1 MHFKNPAPG
10 GSQGAP
16 VRASAQALQRLAP
29 VPVYYRLQESLRGMI
44 EEGVWRPGELIPS
57 ERIIAQEQG
66 LSVGTVKKA
75 ISNLVNAGYLYR
87 VQGKGT
93 FVAGTTLRRDSLRY
107 YRLMRQFEDEPAEL
121 SVRFAGLKEIRG
133 RESVNAFLRIPS
145 QQSLYELRRV
155 FLMEGSPVVYCVSY
169 LPRKSLRDLENIPA
183 SRFEHSTLYEII
195 EQSFGLPC
203 LHYQE
208 LFGAVRADAR
218 ISKILPVPAGA
229 PLLFIEMLSFTYK
242 DVPYEY
248 RQSHCIT
255 DHRRVFTSI

>member
-1 MHFKNPAPG
+1 MPPFLPPG
-10 GSQGAP
+10 RGGA
-16 VRASAQALQRLAP
+16 VRAGEQALQRLAP

-44 EEGVWRPGELIPS
+44 EEGVWKPGGLIPS

-75 ISNLVNAGYLYR
+75 ITNLVNAGYLYR

-93 FVAGTTLRRDSLRY
+93 FVAGTTLRRGSLRY
-107 YRLMRQFEDEPAEL
+107 YRLLRGFGDEPAEL
-121 SVRFAGLKEIRG
+121 SVRFAGLRDIRG
-133 RESVNAFLRIPS
+133 RESINAFLRIPA
-145 QQSLYELRRV
+145 QQPLYELRRI
-155 FLMEGSPVVYCVSY
+155 FLMEGRPVVYCVSY
-169 LPRKSLRDLENIPA
+169 LPMKSLKGLESIPS

-208 LFGAVRADAR
+208 LFGSVAADER
-218 ISKILPVPAGA
+218 ISRILPVTAGD

-242 DVPYEY
+242 EVPYEY
-248 RQSHCIT
+248 RQSHCVT
-255 DHRRVFTSI
+255 DHRRVFTSIS

>member
-1 MHFKNPAPG
+1 MRTG
-10 GSQGAP
+10 
-16 VRASAQALQRLAP
+16 AQALQRLAP
-29 VPVYYRLQESLRGMI
+29 VPVYYRLQESLRSMI
-44 EEGVWRPGELIPS
+44 EEGVWRPGEIIPA
-57 ERIIAQEQG
+57 ERIIAEGQG

-75 ISNLVNAGYLYR
+75 ISNLVNAGYLHR

-93 FVAGTTLRRDSLRY
+93 FVAGTTLRRGSLRY
-107 YRLMRQFEDEPAEL
+107 YRLLRGFGDEPAEL
-121 SVRFAGLKEIRG
+121 SVRFDGLREIRG
-133 RESVNAFLRIPS
+133 REPVNALLRIPA
-145 QQSLYELRRV
+145 QQPLYEIRRV
-155 FLMEGSPVVYCVSY
+155 FLMEGSPVVSCVSY
-169 LPRKSLRDLENIPA
+169 LPRKSLKGLENVPS

-208 LFGAVRADAR
+208 LFGSVAADER
-218 ISKILPVPAGA
+218 ISKILPVSAGD

-255 DHRRVFTSI
+255 DQRRVFTGI